1 MKLSDNSIEVVFN
14 KVEDENSTEEYML
27 KEKDKEKNALCDI
40 NDFNQIT
47 YVEYELLNHKNT
59 EIDFLLD
66 YSKILGPDKNDT
78 KIIQWQVLNKDRL
91 FPYGIDMIV
100 LAQRINE
107 AQKNGTNKMNNVIS
121 NLKYRLQRH
130 GRLAPTKD
138 IVRKLQQKSPEEEA
152 PLVEEK
158 DLDAEKDI
166 DIDFDI
172 DIESIEDKNPNVTPD
187 KDKDKD
193 INNNN
198 IFING
203 NEKKFYDT
211 NDPFIDDNLD
221 EISDV
226 DNKLLF
232 SLHLPPGNYSESEI
246 LQKLKKNNKVKKFK
260 KLKGINSSP
269 KEKKTDDFSNI
280 DNGSIISAINDI
292 INKNK
297 PQTQE
302 ITILAKKTKR
312 EPSYNSHNS
321 GDERKNKK
329 RKFDKSQLTDMSFE
343 NVNKLFHQLLS
354 EYSSPIKTDPQK
366 VSFINRNIK
375 NITEIYIRNPK
386 DLCTVVSKEFEIDFN
401 ITNLLI
407 EYIIFKCKIEN
418 IYSNFSKYLRNLNL
432 ALNKN
437 GISKVQSSGLLTR
450 YANTDHEINKS
461 IVHIIDNIYNFR
473 LCFNEYIG
481 KHFNDLFK
489 IHEELARYIKDI
501 RERNKGMILKIS
513 CKFDEIEKEFDNKI
527 TREIIIEYLKS
538 KYSKTDFSENF
549 TDSDNRIYSLDDFV
563 YKEKGNNTVIFRSPF
578 LNDNKENRYELN
590 NNIQNKKNEKKTSTE
605 INQNDLESY
614 YNDLSFEKA
623 ISTSISSPAKHT
635 NSKNSSKTKYIDIN
649 INNTT
654 TYGKLK

>member
-14 KVEDENSTEEYML
+14 KVEDEKSTEEYML
-27 KEKDKEKNALCDI
+27 KEKEKEKNTLCDI

-59 EIDFLLD
+59 EIDFLFD

-78 KIIQWQVLNKDRL
+78 KVIQWQMLNKDRI
-91 FPYGIDMIV
+91 FPYGIDMVV
-100 LAQRINE
+100 LAQRIND
-107 AQKNGTNKMNNVIS
+107 AQKKGTNKMNNIIS
-121 NLKYRLQRH
+121 NLNYRLQRH

-138 IVRKLQQKSPEEEA
+138 IARKLQKKSPEEQM
-152 PLVEEK
+152 PLVEEE
-158 DLDAEKDI
+158 DLDVEKDI
-166 DIDFDI
+166 DIDIDI
-172 DIESIEDKNPNVTPD
+172 DIESVDDKNPNATPNKD
-187 KDKDKD
+187 KDKDK
-193 INNNN
+193 NNNT
-198 IFING
+198 FYNG
-203 NEKKFYDT
+203 NEENFYDI

-246 LQKLKKNNKVKKFK
+246 LQKLKKHHRVKKFK
-260 KLKGINSSP
+260 KLKGINSSQ
-269 KEKKTDDFSNI
+269 KDKKTDDFSNLE
-280 DNGSIISAINDI
+280 NESMISAINDI

-302 ITILAKKTKR
+302 ITLLSKKTKR

-375 NITEIYIRNPK
+375 NITEIYVRNPK
-386 DLCTVVSKEFEIDFN
+386 DLCTVMSKEFEIDFN

-407 EYIIFKCKIEN
+407 EYIIFKFKIEN

-437 GISKVQSSGLLTR
+437 GVSKVQSSGLLTR
-450 YANTDHEINKS
+450 LANTDHEINKS
-461 IVHIIDNIYNFR
+461 ILHIIDNIYNFR

-481 KHFNDLFK
+481 KHFNDLYK
-489 IHEELARYIKDI
+489 IHEELARFIKDI
-501 RERNKGMILKIS
+501 RERNNGMILKIS
-513 CKFDEIEKEFDNKI
+513 CKFDEIEKEFDNKV

-538 KYSKTDFSENF
+538 KYSKIDFSENL
-549 TDSDNRIYSLDDFV
+549 TDTNNRIYSLDDFV
-563 YKEKGNNTVIFRSPF
+563 YKEKGNKTVIFRAPF
-578 LNDNKENRYELN
+578 LNDNKENRYDMDN
-590 NNIQNKKNEKKTSTE
+590 KIQNKKNEKKTSTE
-605 INQNDLESY
+605 INQKDLESY
-614 YNDLSFEKA
+614 FNNLSFEQA
-623 ISTSISSPAKHT
+623 ISTSISSPVKYT
-635 NSKNSSKTKYIDIN
+635 NNKNSSKTKYIDIN
-649 INNTT
+649 INRTITT
-654 TYGKLK
+654 NGK